1 MSLFTRNGPTVEP
14 DDEDEKTVRLARR
27 RFARRQW
34 ARRWLAWRRV
44 VVAVVLLALVAAAGW
59 LVFFSPVLAVSG
71 VQVTGSR
78 VLSPDVVRRAA
89 SVPLGT
95 PVATVDLDAIS
106 ARVDQ
111 LPAVKSVDVSRSWPD
126 RVRIDVT
133 ERTAVAVVQGGPGA
147 PLRGVDREG
156 VLFRQFP
163 TKPHA
168 LPMLRM
174 GGPDR
179 HRGAGRGGRRRRVAA
194 GGPGAQGALR
204 RGAHRRHDLARAA
217 QREAGALGE
226 RGRLRRQGPRARA
239 AARREGVVLRRQR
252 PGSADHPPL
261 THAPPAYRPIGGA

>member
-44 VVAVVLLALVAAAGW
+44 VVAVLLLALVAAAGW

-174 GGPDR
+174 GDR
-179 HRGAGRGGRRRRVAA
+179 TGTEALAEAAAVAGSLPVG
-194 GGPGAQGALR
+194 
-204 RGAHRRHDLARAA
+204 LARKV
-217 QREAGALGE
+217 RYVEVRTVDTISLE
-226 RGRLRRQGPRARA
+226 LRSGKQVRW
-239 AARREGVVLRRQR
+239 
-252 PGSADHPPL
+252 GSADDSADKARVLERLLGVKASFYDVSVPGQ
-261 THAPPAYRPIGGA
+261 PIIRR